1 MHPCTT
7 FPLERAEAALQAL
20 PGGCAAA
27 LQPLAS
33 PRSLPL
39 QPFSPCCAGK
49 FETLHLM
56 GPGFIFSSLTPEAEQ
71 PGDKA
76 WPQPLS
82 THGEIP
88 LPCSA
93 SLSAAVHGGAAAAI

>member
-27 LQPLAS
+27 LQPLTS

-39 QPFSPCCAGK
+39 QPFGPCCAGK

-56 GPGFIFSSLTPEAEQ
+56 GPGFIFSSLTPEA
-71 PGDKA
+71 

-88 LPCSA
+88 LPCSPSPGAA
-93 SLSAAVHGGAAAAI
+93 SCGGAAAAI